1 MKPVRIWFR
10 KEGSARYISH
20 LDLTRCFSRAMH
32 KAKIPL
38 WYTEGFSPRAYMVFA
53 LPLSLGIRGE
63 RESLDIR
70 LEQDMPPEE
79 LVSRLNAALPPDLPV
94 FAVTDPVMKPGKI
107 AFASFE
113 FTLEPET
120 LSCEEALSKIEDLL
134 TWDDILVEKHSKTGP
149 KLINLAPYLTRTK
162 VWQEDGK
169 LRISSILPAG
179 STENVNPYLITTAI
193 RLYLG
198 FDFYET
204 AARTNLYDAGM
215 TPFA

>member
-70 LEQDMPPEE
+70 LEQDMAPEE

-94 FAVTDPVMKPGKI
+94 FAVTDLVMKP
-107 AFASFE
+107 
-113 FTLEPET
+113 
-120 LSCEEALSKIEDLL
+120 
-134 TWDDILVEKHSKTGP
+134 
-149 KLINLAPYLTRTK
+149 
-162 VWQEDGK
+162 
-169 LRISSILPAG
+169 
-179 STENVNPYLITTAI
+179 
-193 RLYLG
+193 
-198 FDFYET
+198 
-204 AARTNLYDAGM
+204 
-215 TPFA
+215 

>member
-1 MKPVRIWFR
+1 
-10 KEGSARYISH
+10 
-20 LDLTRCFSRAMH
+20 MH

-70 LEQDMPPEE
+70 LEQDMAPEE

-198 FDFYET
+198 VDFYET

>member
-70 LEQDMPPEE
+70 LEQDMAPEE

-113 FTLEPET
+113 FTLEPEA

-204 AARTNLYDAGM
+204 AARTNLYDAEM